1 MPDDKQDN
9 NKQEKVANP
18 KESDQQ
24 KEGTK
29 QAAPQDSKDK
39 DLKEQLLRL
48 AAEFD
53 NYKKRIR
60 NDVENAKSVGK
71 AELVKGFLPILD
83 EFELALIV
91 VNKTQDKNVA
101 RGVEMLY
108 SNFTDMLKK
117 EGLEEISCKGVFDP
131 YRHEIMM
138 TKESKEK
145 DGTILEVVKKGY
157 TFDRVLL
164 RPASV
169 IVAKA
174 PALAE
179 PPETGKIDTKHEVI
193 I

>member
-1 MPDDKQDN
+1 VSEDKIEN
-9 NKQEKVANP
+9 NKQEKVAPNNNEKQP
-18 KESDQQ
+18 KE
-24 KEGTK
+24 EAK
-29 QAAPQDSKDK
+29 QAAPQDGKDM

-53 NYKKRIR
+53 NYKKRTK
-60 NDVENAKSVGK
+60 NDVDNARSTGK
-71 AELVKGFLPILD
+71 AELVKSFLPILD

-108 SNFTDMLKK
+108 SNFTDTLKK
-117 EGLEEISCKGVFDP
+117 EGLSEVQCKGLFDP

-145 DGTILEVVKKGY
+145 EGTIIEVVKKGY
-157 TFDRVLL
+157 IFDKVLI

-174 PALAE
+174 PISPADE
-179 PPETGKIDTKHEVI
+179 ETDKNDAKTK
-193 I
+193 